1 MVIKDLK
8 IGDILKN
15 KRSGISYKVKEFVNE
30 DVVCVINLKYIGMGD
45 YVNNNTLDEYELL
58 K

>member
-1 MVIKDLK
+1 MKIEDLK
-8 IGDILKN
+8 IGDVLKN

-30 DVVCVINLKYIGMGD
+30 DVICVSNLKYIGMGD
-45 YVNNNTLDEYELL
+45 YINDDTLDEYELL